1 MWLCGCVWLYVDVW
15 EVRYTSSDVCVMY
28 LVFLLLLLLVVLLLL
43 LRLLLLRCRCYWLRE
58 QQLEQ
63 QLLQLQR
70 QWWRDAHRRAQ

>member
-1 MWLCGCVWLYVDVW
+1 
-15 EVRYTSSDVCVMY
+15 MY
-28 LVFLLLLLLVVLLLL
+28 LVFLLLLLLG
-43 LRLLLLRCRCYWLRE
+43 LLLLRCRCYWLRE